1 MVAPGEGPDQ
11 PELDACSRRF
21 IGMRR
26 AQLESITDGQGCGFA
41 GTEKWAKRM
50 EAGGVAAGRMG
61 GPRKSSR

>member
-1 MVAPGEGPDQ
+1 
-11 PELDACSRRF
+11 
-21 IGMRR
+21 MRR